1 MAKSGSWL
9 LLSTAPDQLTA
20 EMWLGVLREHDIPA
34 VISPGDTSSFMGI
47 SPFPCRLMVAGD
59 YLKQARQ
66 ILAGLESEPEPPV
79 EVSTSSVILG
89 RIEKGTTWSRRATSR
104 CR

>member
-1 MAKSGSWL
+1 MAKSNSSWL

-47 SPFPCRLMVAGD
+47 SPFPCRLMVADD
-59 YLKQARQ
+59 YLEQARQ
-66 ILAGLESEPEPPV
+66 ILAGLESEPEPTP
-79 EVSTSSVILG
+79 E
-89 RIEKGTTWSRRATSR
+89 
-104 CR
+104 